1 MKKHIFK
8 IIFLF
13 ALSLSVSCEDA
24 TDISQ
29 EGELTE
35 DAAYRSLADVQSG
48 LLGAYAAYSPDGGGN
63 GTGNSL
69 YANAILGDNLK
80 AGLASNGQGA
90 QDYNYIVSFTTGS
103 IPHNIWNNR
112 YVTINFANRVLG
124 VIDRLSFAGDE
135 LVEANH
141 IKAQLLA
148 LRALCHFEIVQYYT
162 TDYSDLNALGA
173 INMDFVP
180 ETSDTFERNTV
191 SENLT
196 FIKND
201 LNLALDLF
209 DAGNATNASP
219 IWIGEDF
226 VKFLKLRIALTE
238 GDNSTTNIDLANEL
252 LADYPLASFGEYV
265 GMYLDVDN
273 TEVIFKLSRVV
284 GDNGVAQLFYFN
296 FPGSGDGFLEMSN
309 ELFNLLDAEGG
320 ARRQAFVNSASTVVG
335 LNDPANELLIN
346 KYPGSAAGQA
356 INDFKMM
363 RASEVQLI
371 KAELQARNNMLS
383 DAATTVQELRTA
395 RGSSTA
401 TPASYA
407 DFNTALSDI
416 MLERRLE
423 LCYEGHRWLDLK
435 RVGSELGIGLTR
447 NSADCTSFEGVCDIS
462 TSDFR
467 FTLAIPQDEI
477 NGNNA
482 ISQNPQY

>member
-8 IIFLF
+8 ILFLF

-24 TDISQ
+24 TDILQ

-48 LLGAYAAYSPDGGGN
+48 LLGVYAAYAPDGGGN

-90 QDYNYIVSFTTGS
+90 QDYNYVVSFTSGS

-124 VIDRLSFAGDE
+124 VLDRLTFTGQE

-148 LRALCHFEIVQYYT
+148 IRALCHFEVVQYYT
-162 TDYSDLNALGA
+162 TDYSNPNTLGA

-180 ETSDTFERNTV
+180 ETSDVFERNTV

-196 FIKND
+196 FIKED
-201 LNLALDLF
+201 LNTALTLF
-209 DAGNATNASP
+209 DPSNATNASP
-219 IWIGEDF
+219 IWISEDF

-238 GDNSTTNIDLANEL
+238 GDSSTANITLANEL
-252 LADYPLASFGEYV
+252 LTDYPLASFGEYI
-265 GMYLDVDN
+265 GMYLDVDD

-284 GDNGVAQLFYFN
+284 GDAGVAQLFYFN
-296 FPGSGDGFLEMSN
+296 FPGTGDGFLEMSN

-371 KAELQARNNMLS
+371 KAELQARNNMFA
-383 DAATTVQELRTA
+383 DAATTIQELRTA
-395 RGSSTA
+395 RGSATA
-401 TPASYA
+401 TPASYT
-407 DFNTALSDI
+407 NLNVALTDI

-423 LCYEGHRWLDLK
+423 LCYEGHRWLDIK
-435 RVGSELGIGLTR
+435 RVGPELGIGVTR
-447 NSADCTSFEGVCDIS
+447 NSVDCASFEGICDIS
-462 TSDFR
+462 SSDFR
-467 FTLAIPQDEI
+467 FTLAIPQSEI
-477 NGNNA
+477 NGNTA